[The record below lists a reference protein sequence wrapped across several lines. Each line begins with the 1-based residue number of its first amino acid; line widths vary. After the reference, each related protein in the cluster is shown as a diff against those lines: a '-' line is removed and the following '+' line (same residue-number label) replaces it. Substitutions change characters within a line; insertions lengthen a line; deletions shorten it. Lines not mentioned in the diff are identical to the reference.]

1 MILLRKPG
9 LLFIKGAKVAGSS
22 IEAYLARFAGDDDI
36 LTPIVPPPPGHRP
49 RNYERCGGVPLYNHV
64 DAATVRQALGPG
76 YFDALRRFG
85 VVRDPVEK
93 VKSTFAMQYVLN
105 EGAYDLDRAIDDT
118 WSEAQ
123 KYCDADGSLLL
134 TDVIRY
140 ERLEQELR
148 PVLAAAGI
156 PFERLDVGEKTGFK
170 ARCPMSPDF
179 TPAQFARL
187 ARKFAWEFERYY
199 PEELS
204 RYRVRYAELRPDAA
218 ESRDAARDSLVQW
231 HPEPGSLSVQNLDT
245 WYLGGTVHRIP
256 PKERYDVASVLEGW
270 VPEAPLIRESTRVI
284 GIGSCFARYFILW
297 LGENGFNRGLEGSPY
312 NALMKYGETF
322 ESPAVIA
329 QQLRWAFDELDP
341 QDVLWIGK
349 DREVFQP
356 TEDRRRMVRETLLS
370 TDLLIVTL
378 GLSEVWYDQRSGE
391 PLWRTLTRRHYDP
404 SRHVFRV
411 ESARDTKRWLEK
423 IEEIRRRRLPHL
435 RIVYTVSPVRLA
447 ATFRPVSAVTANSAS
462 KAILRASL
470 DEFLREQ
477 GDRLNREL
485 FYFPSYELVHDYFR
499 DPFEEDNRH
508 VTSFVAA
515 RVVSTFAR
523 YYCAP
528 ELLSRAGAAAPTGS
542 TKLDSFLEFTR
553 DGSDPRSSEYAARI
567 ADLEAQVQALQREC
581 DQRMQ
586 VIGELD
592 TAARERLALVEQLHE
607 ECARLRRKAG
617 AR

>member
-1 MILLRKPG
+1 
-9 LLFIKGAKVAGSS
+9 
-22 IEAYLARFAGDDDI
+22 
-36 LTPIVPPPPGHRP
+36 
-49 RNYERCGGVPLYNHV
+49 
-64 DAATVRQALGPG
+64 
-76 YFDALRRFG
+76 
-85 VVRDPVEK
+85 
-93 VKSTFAMQYVLN
+93 
-105 EGAYDLDRAIDDT
+105 
-118 WSEAQ
+118 
-123 KYCDADGSLLL
+123 
-134 TDVIRY
+134 
-140 ERLEQELR
+140 
-148 PVLAAAGI
+148 
-156 PFERLDVGEKTGFK
+156 
-170 ARCPMSPDF
+170 
-179 TPAQFARL
+179 
-187 ARKFAWEFERYY
+187 
-199 PEELS
+199 
-204 RYRVRYAELRPDAA
+204 
-218 ESRDAARDSLVQW
+218 
-231 HPEPGSLSVQNLDT
+231 
-245 WYLGGTVHRIP
+245 
-256 PKERYDVASVLEGW
+256 
-270 VPEAPLIRESTRVI
+270 
-284 GIGSCFARYFILW
+284 
-297 LGENGFNRGLEGSPY
+297 
-312 NALMKYGETF
+312 
-322 ESPAVIA
+322 VIA